1 MDDLPTMKQVL
12 IRRGQAVVEEVP
24 APEAEPGTILVR
36 VDHSCISVGTEM
48 SGIRA
53 SAVPLWKKALRQ
65 PDKVRKVLQHAT
77 SQGLASTRSMLE
89 SKVVTGEPTGY
100 SASGIVVEVG
110 AGVDDLRPGDRVACG
125 GAQCAHHAEMIRV
138 PRNLAVRVPE
148 GLGLAEASTV
158 TLGAIAL
165 QGVRRASPTLGESF
179 VVLGLGILGQLTV
192 QLLKANGCRVIGTDL
207 DPSRIALGL
216 ELGMDVGINPSE
228 EGDVAQVARLTDGV
242 GADGVII
249 TAATP
254 SDAVM
259 ATAFRMCRKKGRV
272 VLVGDVG
279 LSLDRADFYQKEL
292 DFFISSSYGPGRYD
306 RRYEEEGADY
316 PVGYVRWTENRNM
329 GEFLRLVAE
338 GRVRVLPLVS
348 RTYPIGE
355 APEAYAALQAP
366 GERPMAVLLSY
377 PGAGAAEPP
386 VRTIP
391 NPRARAA
398 RPGALRVALVGAG
411 GFAKG
416 MHLPN
421 IQSLADRFQLHAV
434 VSRTG
439 HNASATAQQ
448 FGARYSSTEYE
459 RVLADPDVDV
469 VLIATRHHLHAEM
482 TLAALRAGKHVLV
495 EKPLALTA
503 EDVSAVAGFYES
515 LPEHAPAPVLLTG
528 FNRRFSRYGRR
539 IREIVEGRSNPM
551 IMNYRMNAGYIPLDH
566 WVHGAEGGGRNLG
579 EACHIYD
586 LFTYL
591 AGSRVAEVQATAIRP
606 TTGHYGAGDNFVAT
620 LRFEDGSVATLTYT
634 ALGASA
640 HPKERMDLFVDGK
653 VLVLDD
659 YRRLDVAGAGAKGLA
674 TATTEKGQRQELE
687 AFADAVREGG
697 EWPIPLWQQVQASE
711 IALAV
716 EEQLRA

>member
-1 MDDLPTMKQVL
+1 
-12 IRRGQAVVEEVP
+12 
-24 APEAEPGTILVR
+24 
-36 VDHSCISVGTEM
+36 
-48 SGIRA
+48 
-53 SAVPLWKKALRQ
+53 
-65 PDKVRKVLQHAT
+65 
-77 SQGLASTRSMLE
+77 
-89 SKVVTGEPTGY
+89 
-100 SASGIVVEVG
+100 
-110 AGVDDLRPGDRVACG
+110 
-125 GAQCAHHAEMIRV
+125 
-138 PRNLAVRVPE
+138 
-148 GLGLAEASTV
+148 
-158 TLGAIAL
+158 
-165 QGVRRASPTLGESF
+165 
-179 VVLGLGILGQLTV
+179 
-192 QLLKANGCRVIGTDL
+192 
-207 DPSRIALGL
+207 
-216 ELGMDVGINPSE
+216 
-228 EGDVAQVARLTDGV
+228 
-242 GADGVII
+242 
-249 TAATP
+249 
-254 SDAVM
+254 
-259 ATAFRMCRKKGRV
+259 
-272 VLVGDVG
+272 
-279 LSLDRADFYQKEL
+279 
-292 DFFISSSYGPGRYD
+292 
-306 RRYEEEGADY
+306 
-316 PVGYVRWTENRNM
+316 
-329 GEFLRLVAE
+329 
-338 GRVRVLPLVS
+338 
-348 RTYPIGE
+348 
-355 APEAYAALQAP
+355 
-366 GERPMAVLLSY
+366 
-377 PGAGAAEPP
+377 

-539 IREIVEGRSNPM
+539 MREIVEGRSNPM